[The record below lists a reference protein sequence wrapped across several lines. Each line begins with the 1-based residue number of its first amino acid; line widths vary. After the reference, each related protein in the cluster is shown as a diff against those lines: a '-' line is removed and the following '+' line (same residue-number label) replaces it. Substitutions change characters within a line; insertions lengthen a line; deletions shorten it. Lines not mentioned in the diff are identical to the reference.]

1 MLTFYSNRQ
10 PQADVV
16 VDVTAGWEVKLR
28 AVEAHSSQ
36 VHRESKADRSEHPE
50 ATSDIVGRMTAR
62 ARCYGAQ
69 IRADFGEPLGLLGP
83 LDWTAAD
90 LFGGP

>member
-1 MLTFYSNRQ
+1 
-10 PQADVV
+10 
-16 VDVTAGWEVKLR
+16 
-28 AVEAHSSQ
+28 
-36 VHRESKADRSEHPE
+36 
-50 ATSDIVGRMTAR
+50 MTAR